1 MEKMEEGFLDRN
13 SEHFIQSETEKLIL
27 PHRKAMYVRALQL
40 CQDPD
45 TAEDLVQ
52 DTFFLGIKYL
62 NQLKDRSK
70 SKFWLSII
78 LRNQF
83 FKECA
88 KNKKMESWDGAEL
101 PENRVDEK
109 LPEDDLFTDEYSAEI
124 RFLVESLDERLKTPL
139 KMFHFQ
145 NLSYIEISSELDIP
159 IGTVMSRIS
168 RARSR
173 LKRKI
178 LDEQGLLN

>member
-1 MEKMEEGFLDRN
+1 MEKIEEGFLDRN
-13 SEHFIQSETEKLIL
+13 SESFIQSETEKLIL

-88 KNKKMESWDGAEL
+88 RNKKIESWNDTEL
-101 PENRVDEK
+101 SENQIDEK
-109 LPEDDLFTDEYSAEI
+109 LPEDDLFENQYCEGI
-124 RFLVESLDERLKTPL
+124 RFLVESLGDRLKTPL

-145 NLSYIEISSELDIP
+145 NLSYMEISTKLDIP

-168 RARSR
+168 RARR
-173 LKRKI
+173 HLKLKL
-178 LDEQGLLN
+178 LDEQGFLN

>member
-1 MEKMEEGFLDRN
+1 MEKMVEGALDQN
-13 SEHFIQSETEKLIL
+13 SEKFIQSETEKYIL
-27 PHRKAMYVRALQL
+27 PHRRTMYVRALQL

-88 KNKKMESWDGAEL
+88 RNKKIENWSDTEL
-101 PENRVDEK
+101 SKNRVDEN
-109 LPEDDLFTDEYSAEI
+109 LPEDDLFEDENCEEI
-124 RFLVESLDERLKTPL
+124 RFLVESLSERLKAPL

-145 NLSYIEISSELDIP
+145 NLSYIT
-159 IGTVMSRIS
+159 TVR
-168 RARSR
+168 
-173 LKRKI
+173 
-178 LDEQGLLN
+178 

>member
-1 MEKMEEGFLDRN
+1 MEKMVEGALDQN
-13 SEHFIQSETEKLIL
+13 SEKFIQSETEKLIL

-78 LRNQF
+78 LRN
-83 FKECA
+83 
-88 KNKKMESWDGAEL
+88 
-101 PENRVDEK
+101 
-109 LPEDDLFTDEYSAEI
+109 
-124 RFLVESLDERLKTPL
+124 
-139 KMFHFQ
+139 
-145 NLSYIEISSELDIP
+145 
-159 IGTVMSRIS
+159 
-168 RARSR
+168 
-173 LKRKI
+173 
-178 LDEQGLLN
+178 